1 MKEKCKNSDSIT
13 PYYPLPSNDGYEN
26 FLKINKKDMCKI
38 YYYLDIRTQYSIE
51 YLLSFKEKHKEKP
64 KKMNDIILPKNKE
77 RARAKDVTEESFR
90 NTRNYIGSDRHK
102 NYKSNNHNYDNYQ
115 FLGDYY
121 GKKAEINKMI
131 NELSNENYEEYLE
144 YLKDYSFDEY
154 ITKDMVNIIFKACLV
169 ESMHK
174 KIIFEIAVELCKTN
188 NKKTTYKDVNFQS
201 LLINKCKD
209 EFKSSQLT
217 IEIEEEGKNSNETK
231 NKIFTAKLQNI
242 KLIANLYLNNIIL
255 LSVIKNCSEEL
266 LIEVNDNNIRL
277 LCELVKKIYSKLIKE
292 DNEYLNKI
300 VDKLESH

>member
-1 MKEKCKNSDSIT
+1 
-13 PYYPLPSNDGYEN
+13 
-26 FLKINKKDMCKI
+26 
-38 YYYLDIRTQYSIE
+38 
-51 YLLSFKEKHKEKP
+51 
-64 KKMNDIILPKNKE
+64 MNDIILPKNKE

-102 NYKSNNHNYDNYQ
+102 NYKSNNHKYDNYQ

-131 NELSNENYEEYLE
+131 NELSKENYEEYLE

-188 NKKTTYKDVNFQS
+188 NKKTTYKEVNFQS

-217 IEIEEEGKNSNETK
+217 IEIQEEGKNSNETK

-255 LSVIKNCSEEL
+255 LPVIKNCSEEL